1 MDYTTQQK
9 QALDKLK
16 QRWKHVSKPYP
27 FIGDNCIMVDVGNND
42 GIIDMTLGIETDGHV
57 HS

>member
-1 MDYTTQQK
+1 MNYTTQQK

-16 QRWKHVSKPYP
+16 TRY
-27 FIGDNCIMVDVGNND
+27 GDKIQNIYNYFDGVVMVETDH
-42 GIIDMTLGIETDGHV
+42 ITLGIERDGYV

>member
-1 MDYTTQQK
+1 MNYTTQQK

-16 QRWKHVSKPYP
+16 TRY
-27 FIGDNCIMVDVGNND
+27 GDKIQNIYNYFDGVVMVETDH
-42 GIIDMTLGIETDGHV
+42 ITIGIEQDGHC

>member
-1 MDYTTQQK
+1 MDYTTQQQ

-16 QRWKHVSKPYP
+16 TRY
-27 FIGDNCIMVDVGNND
+27 GDKIQNIYNYFDGVVMVETDH
-42 GIIDMTLGIETDGHV
+42 ITLGIERDGHV

>member
-1 MDYTTQQK
+1 MNYTTQQK

-16 QRWKHVSKPYP
+16 SRYGHEIKHIYNYFNGVV
-27 FIGDNCIMVDVGNND
+27 MVETDH
-42 GIIDMTLGIETDGHV
+42 ITLGIELDGHV

>member
-1 MDYTTQQK
+1 MNYTTQQK

-16 QRWKHVSKPYP
+16 TRY
-27 FIGDNCIMVDVGNND
+27 GDKIQNIYNYFDGVVMVETDH
-42 GIIDMTLGIETDGHV
+42 ITLGIELDGHV

>member
-16 QRWKHVSKPYP
+16 SRYGNKIKNIYSYFGNVVMVET
-27 FIGDNCIMVDVGNND
+27 DNI
-42 GIIDMTLGIETDGHV
+42 TLGIETDGHI